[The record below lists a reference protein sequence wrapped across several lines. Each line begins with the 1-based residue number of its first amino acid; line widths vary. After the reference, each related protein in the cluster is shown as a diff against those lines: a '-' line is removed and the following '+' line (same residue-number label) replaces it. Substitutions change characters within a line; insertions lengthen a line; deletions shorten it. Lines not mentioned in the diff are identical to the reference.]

1 MRTTLSPAIAL
12 SLLACDP
19 AAARTAGRQGRHP
32 ARRCDTRHSESGVRS
47 GGGRQEAA
55 NAV

>member
-1 MRTTLSPAIAL
+1 MRTTPSPAIAL

-19 AAARTAGRQGRHP
+19 AAARTARREGRHP